1 MNPKTINFQQKKEV
15 LKTMKK
21 STNKLNNVLS
31 TMLVPTGAAL
41 LLAGCSD
48 SNESS
53 ENKNNIQPKPNGD
66 GKYNIVFITCA
77 QEAYMEQYPAG
88 SDYAARER
96 LRQMGTSFE
105 KHYACANVS
114 TSSRSVIY
122 TGRHITETCMLDNTN
137 YAFQPNMST
146 DLTTVGDMLRK
157 AGYYTAFKGKWHM
170 SEGDTSLE
178 EYGFS
183 DWTEG
188 DMYGAVYEGFKEDVT
203 ICDNSIAWLKNK
215 GKELNDSGQSFFLAI
230 NFLNPHD
237 IMYYNEDGI
246 GGLAGEGV
254 PAPDAPVYK
263 KSYDVPVPSSWN
275 EPFDKEGRVAAHG
288 EYAGNWERMVGP
300 SPKNEAGWKLFRDY
314 YFNTIQDEDNYMQK
328 LLNYLDEAGLLNNTI
343 IIYTSDHG
351 EMQGEHG
358 LKGKG
363 GFIYENNIHVPLIV
377 YHPEIQGGRHCRN
390 ITSHLDLAP
399 TFVDYATNGNAAQ
412 FAEITNGLHGHSL
425 VPAVKDPSVDV
436 RNGEGALFCYDML
449 SMIDSEF
456 IIDRTLTPA
465 YRLDITKRGFVRG
478 IITNEYKFARY
489 FAPVNFNTPTD
500 FEALYANNDV
510 EMFTYGSDE
519 MSNQAWPKGNNQA
532 TVEKMNQK
540 LNTLISHEIGVDDGH
555 ETLTYSK
562 YGVRPFAKPTNNAQ
576 Q

>member
-1 MNPKTINFQQKKEV
+1 
-15 LKTMKK
+15 MKK
-21 STNKLNNVLS
+21 NKTLRTTALLS
-31 TMLVPTGAAL
+31 TGAAML
-41 LLAGCSD
+41 VACTD
-48 SNESS
+48 AQDNPV
-53 ENKNNIQPKPNGD
+53 NPNQPTTNAD
-66 GKYNIVFITCA
+66 GKYNIVFITTD

-96 LRQMGTSFE
+96 LRQIGTSFE

-122 TGRHITETCMLDNTN
+122 TGRHIIETCMLDNTN

-188 DMYGAVYEGFKEDVT
+188 DMYGAVYEGWHEDGT
-203 ICDNSIAWLKNK
+203 ICDNTIDWLKTK
-215 GKELNDSGQSFFLAI
+215 GKQLNEKGQSFFLAV

-237 IMYYNEDGI
+237 IMYFNEDGI

-254 PAPDAPVYK
+254 PAPDDPVYQ
-263 KSYDVPVPSSWN
+263 KSYNVPVPASWN

-300 SPKNEAGWKLFRDY
+300 SPTTEQGWKTFRDY
-314 YFNTIQDEDNYMQK
+314 YFNTIQDQDNHMLQ
-328 LLNYLDEAGLLNNTI
+328 LLNYLADNGLMKNTI

-363 GFIYENNIHVPLIV
+363 GYIYDNNIHVPLIV
-377 YHPEIQGGRHCRN
+377 YHPELPGGRHCRH

-399 TFVDYATNGNAAQ
+399 TFVDFATNGNTSK
-412 FAEITNGLHGHSL
+412 FAEITSGLHGHSL
-425 VPAVKDPSVDV
+425 VPAVKNPATDV

-456 IIDRTLTPA
+456 IVDQTLSPA
-465 YRLDITKRGFVRG
+465 YRIDITKRGFVRG
-478 IITNEYKFARY
+478 IITDDYKFARY
-489 FAPVNFNTPTD
+489 FAPVNFNNPTD
-500 FEALYANNDV
+500 IDALYVNNDV
-510 EMFTYGSDE
+510 EMFSYGSAE
-519 MSNQAWPKGNNQA
+519 TENLAWPKGNQQSV
-532 TVEKMNQK
+532 VERMNQK
-540 LNTLISHEIGVDDGH
+540 LNTLIAHEIGTDDGR
-555 ETLTYSK
+555 ETLTFSK
-562 YGVRPFAKPTNNAQ
+562 FGVKPFAKPTN
-576 Q
+576 

>member
-1 MNPKTINFQQKKEV
+1 MNNPKLFNPKTVF
-15 LKTMKK
+15 MKK
-21 STNKLNNVLS
+21 NQVLS
-31 TMLVPTGAAL
+31 RAAL
-41 LLAGCSD
+41 LSTSAAILAGCSD
-48 SNESS
+48 
-53 ENKNNIQPKPNGD
+53 KADTFVDPKPNAD
-66 GKYNIVFITCA
+66 GKYNIIFITTD
-77 QEAYMEQYPAG
+77 QESYMEEYPQG

-96 LRQMGTSFE
+96 LRQIGTSFE
-105 KHYACANVS
+105 KHYACSNVS

-170 SEGDTSLE
+170 SEGDNSLE

-188 DMYGAVYEGFKEDVT
+188 DMYGAVYEGWHEDGT
-203 ICDNSIAWLKNK
+203 IAQNSIDWLKSK
-215 GKELNDSGQSFFLAI
+215 GKQLNEKGQSFFLAV

-254 PAPDAPVYK
+254 PAPDDPLYK
-263 KSYDVPVPSSWN
+263 KTYDVPVPASWN
-275 EPFDKEGRVAAHG
+275 EPFDKVGRVAAHG

-300 SPKNEAGWKLFRDY
+300 SPKTEAGWKTFRDY
-314 YFNTIQDEDNYMQK
+314 YFNTIQDCDNHMRK
-328 LLNYLDEAGLLNNTI
+328 LLNYLIVSGLMKNTI

-351 EMQGEHG
+351 EMQGAHG

-363 GFIYENNIHVPLIV
+363 GYIYDNNIHVPLIV
-377 YHPEIQGGRHCRN
+377 YHPELPGGRHCKN

-399 TFVDYATNGNAAQ
+399 TFVDFATNGDASKY
-412 FAEITNGLHGHSL
+412 AEITRGLHGHSL

-436 RNGEGALFCYDML
+436 RNGMGALFCYDML

-456 IIDRTLTPA
+456 IIDRGLTPA
-465 YRLDITKRGFVRG
+465 YRLDINKRGFVRG
-478 IITNEYKFARY
+478 IVTGDYKFARY
-489 FAPVNFNTPTD
+489 FSPVNFNTPAD
-500 FEALYANNDV
+500 IDALYTNNDV
-510 EMFTYGSDE
+510 EMFTYGSAE
-519 MSNQAWPKGNNQA
+519 TENLAWPKGNNQSA
-532 TVEKMNQK
+532 VEQMNQK
-540 LNTLISHEIGVDDGH
+540 LNTLIQQEIGVDDGH
-555 ETLTYSK
+555 ETFTYSP
-562 YGVRPFAKPTNNAQ
+562 YGVRPFAKPTIQ
-576 Q
+576 

>member
-66 GKYNIVFITCA
+66 GKYNIVFITCD

-263 KSYDVPVPSSWN
+263 KSYDMPVPSSWN

>member
-1 MNPKTINFQQKKEV
+1 
-15 LKTMKK
+15 MKK

-66 GKYNIVFITCA
+66 GKYNIVFITCD

-263 KSYDVPVPSSWN
+263 KSYYVPVPSSWN

>member
-1 MNPKTINFQQKKEV
+1 MTTKTLTKRNNRV
-15 LKTMKK
+15 LTA
-21 STNKLNNVLS
+21 VL
-31 TMLVPTGAAL
+31 LPTSAA
-41 LLAGCSD
+41 LLAGCTDNSD
-48 SNESS
+48 NPVTD
-53 ENKNNIQPKPNGD
+53 NNQPKPNGD
-66 GKYNIVFITCA
+66 GKYNIIFITTD

-88 SDYAARER
+88 SNYAARER
-96 LRQMGTSFE
+96 LRQIGTTFE

-122 TGRHITETCMLDNTN
+122 TGRHIVETCMLDNTN

-146 DLTTVGDMLRK
+146 ELTTVGDMLRQ

-188 DMYGAVYEGFKEDVT
+188 DMYGAVYEGWHEDGT
-203 ICDNSIAWLKNK
+203 IAQNTIDWLKSK
-215 GKELNDSGQSFFLAI
+215 GKQLNDKGQSFFLAV

-237 IMYYNEDGI
+237 IMYYNQDGI
-246 GGLAGEGV
+246 GGLAGQGV
-254 PAPDAPVYK
+254 PAPDDPIYQ
-263 KSYDVPVPSSWN
+263 KSYNVPVPATWN

-300 SPKNEAGWKLFRDY
+300 SPKSEAGWKSFRDY
-314 YFNTIQDEDNYMQK
+314 YYNTIQDCDNHMLQ
-328 LLNYLDEAGLLNNTI
+328 LLNYLEDNGLMKNTI

-363 GFIYENNIHVPLIV
+363 GYIYENNIHVPLIV
-377 YHPEIQGGRHCRN
+377 YHPELAGGRHCKN

-399 TFVDYATNGNAAQ
+399 TFVDFATNGNTAK
-412 FAEITNGLHGHSL
+412 FTEITNGLHGHSL
-425 VPAVKDPSVDV
+425 VPAVKNPSIDV

-478 IITNEYKFARY
+478 IVTDDYKFARY
-489 FAPVNFNTPTD
+489 FAPIGFNTPTD
-500 FEALYANNDV
+500 IDALYEKNDV
-510 EMFTYGSDE
+510 EMFAYGSAETD
-519 MSNQAWPKGNNQA
+519 NLAWPKGSYQSD
-532 TVEKMNQK
+532 VEKMNQK
-540 LNTLISHEIGVDDGH
+540 LNTLIEKEIGIDDGR
-555 ETLTYSK
+555 ETLTYSQ
-562 YGVRPFAKPTNNAQ
+562 YGVRPFAKPTAQ
-576 Q
+576 